1 VQVDDGFTPMDHETF
16 HRQGSALWLD
26 SRMNTYA
33 ITYVYS
39 SDTAALDE
47 HRPAHR
53 AHLGALAVAGSI
65 LASGPVSQGD
75 MSGALI
81 IVRAENTDAA
91 LELLSQ
97 DPFWLQGL
105 VVDRAV
111 VEWKIVI
118 GKWAQS

>member
-1 VQVDDGFTPMDHETF
+1 
-16 HRQGSALWLD
+16 
-26 SRMNTYA
+26 MNTFA

-39 SDTAALDE
+39 SDSAALDE

-53 AHLGALAVAGSI
+53 AYLGALAVAGSI
-65 LASGPVSQGD
+65 LASGPVRHDG

-81 IVRAENTDAA
+81 IVRAESADAA

-111 VEWKIVI
+111 VEWQIVI
-118 GKWAQS
+118 GQWAQS